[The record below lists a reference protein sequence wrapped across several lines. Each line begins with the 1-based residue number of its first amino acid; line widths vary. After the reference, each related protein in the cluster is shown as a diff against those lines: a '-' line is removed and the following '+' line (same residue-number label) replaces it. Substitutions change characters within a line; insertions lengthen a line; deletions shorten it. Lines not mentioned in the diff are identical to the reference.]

1 MLLHRLHLL
10 KNDGVIATIL
20 PQGVLFRGEASQLNR
35 TVLFWEGEDLSKL
48 D

>member
-1 MLLHRLHLL
+1 MLLHRLQLL

-20 PQGVLFRGEASQLNR
+20 PQGVLFRGEASHLNR